1 MVYKKYKRL
10 QIFNHLITQGM
21 LNIELSYSQQSSSR
35 NFFFRSIQIPCPSN
49 EISLLR
55 LMVSTVADRVVI
67 DLPLYVYYTTQHR
80 MFLEEHRA
88 MRFGIGCPKNW
99 FRIAM
104 HRYCVTLAAPR
115 RSRETLGRKYRR
127 NIERKRKR
135 ERETRGESGFVRY
148 TRCREPVTGTNTPI
162 RRARLTDSHD

>member
-1 MVYKKYKRL
+1 MITNF
-10 QIFNHLITQGM
+10 QSFNHPRNVKYWIILFTAIFFQK
-21 LNIELSYSQQSSSR
+21 LLLSINPNSLPIKYL
-35 NFFFRSIQIPCPSN
+35 FFAV
-49 EISLLR
+49 R

-67 DLPLYVYYTTQHR
+67 DLPLYVCYTTQHR

-88 MRFGIGCPKNW
+88 VRFGIGCPKNW

>member
-1 MVYKKYKRL
+1 
-10 QIFNHLITQGM
+10 M
-21 LNIELSYSQQSSSR
+21 LNIELSYSQQSSSSETSSFDQSKFLVHQMKYL
-35 NFFFRSIQIPCPSN
+35 FFAI
-49 EISLLR
+49 R

-88 MRFGIGCPKNW
+88 VRFGIGCPKNW

>member
-1 MVYKKYKRL
+1 
-10 QIFNHLITQGM
+10 M

-49 EISLLR
+49 EIFLLR

-88 MRFGIGCPKNW
+88 VRFGIGCPKNW